1 MQRDEMILIHSSNVQ
16 SGAIAWW
23 TSRLHIAIPNPR
35 EVNANDL
42 ETHCPRP
49 CDWPNFV
56 TCSQQIHDI
65 LPVMQLKVITGNN
78 LGMESL

>member
-1 MQRDEMILIHSSNVQ
+1 MILIHSSNVQ

-49 CDWPNFV
+49 SDWPNFV

-65 LPVMQLKVITGNN
+65 LPVVQLNVITGNN

>member
-16 SGAIAWW
+16 PGAVARW
-23 TSRLHIAIPNPR
+23 TSRLHIAISDPR

-42 ETHCPRP
+42 ETNCSCPSN
-49 CDWPNFV
+49 CLNSV

-65 LPVMQLKVITGNN
+65 LPVVQLEVVTLNN
-78 LGMESL
+78 FGMKSL